1 MIYRVKMLWKS
12 HDYFLLMAIVAVG
25 IVFRVAA
32 IAGFNH
38 SPQSD
43 ELAYQSMALNLIS
56 GNGIIDN
63 MGNYAMYNVGYPLL
77 VLSPAFIIFGEHLL
91 VAKLAN
97 LILGVVSI
105 FLCYLTAKEAG
116 AGRLGRLLAAAAWAI
131 YLPASVYG
139 VYLAKENLMT
149 PLMLGVIW
157 CALRLTKDP
166 TWKISVICGV
176 LFGLLALTGSAAL
189 ALVFLVLL
197 ALILCKISFSQRLG
211 LGMLILLVAMVVTT
225 PWLARNWRVIGA
237 PVLNTNGGFNLYLGN
252 NPAATGWF
260 VSIADTPRGPTWN
273 ELRLSGEVQAS
284 EILKQEAVS
293 WIKEHPSEFLLLAFK
308 KAVYLWMPPFH
319 EGKGQG
325 STAETVIRIMWLTQF
340 LILVAVAIASLVLLP
355 LKNSQLAILWLAIA
369 SYTMLHML
377 FYIIFRYREPIMP
390 VVVIIAGLAVE
401 FFITARTQNLKK
413 IKSNL
418 NKNVMY
424 QRQ

>member
-189 ALVFLVLL
+189 ALVCLVLL
-197 ALILCKISFSQRLG
+197 ALILCKISFSHRLG

-390 VVVIIAGLAVE
+390 VIVIIAGLAVE

-418 NKNVMY
+418 NKNVIY

>member
-1 MIYRVKMLWKS
+1 MIHRLNNFLKNQ
-12 HDYFLLMAIVAVG
+12 DYFLMMAIIAVG
-25 IVFRVAA
+25 IAVRVAA

-43 ELAYQSMALNLIS
+43 ELAYQSMALGLIGGS
-56 GNGIIDN
+56 GIIDN

-77 VLSPAFIIFGEHLL
+77 VLAPAFIVFGEHLL

-97 LILGVVSI
+97 LILGVMSI
-105 FLCYLTAKEAG
+105 LLCYLTAKEAG
-116 AGRLGRLLAAAAWAI
+116 AGRLGRLLASAAWAI

-139 VYLAKENLMT
+139 VYLAKENLMI

-157 CALRLTKDP
+157 CALRLAKDP
-166 TWKISVICGV
+166 TWKIAAVCGV

-189 ALVFLVLL
+189 ALVCLVLL
-197 ALILCKISFSQRLG
+197 ALMFCHIPFPQRLG
-211 LGMLILLVAMVVTT
+211 LGLLILLVAMVVTT

-260 VSIADTPRGPTWN
+260 ISIADTPRGQTWN
-273 ELRLSGEVQAS
+273 ELRMSGEVQAS
-284 EILKQEAVS
+284 EILKQEAIS
-293 WIKEHPSEFLLLAFK
+293 WIKAHPSEFLSLAFK
-308 KAVYLWMPPFH
+308 KAVYFWTPPFH

-325 STAETVIRIMWLTQF
+325 STAEAIVRIIWLTQF
-340 LILVAVAIASLVLLP
+340 LILVAVAILSLAVLP
-355 LKNSQLAILWLAIA
+355 LKSSKLAILWLAIA

-377 FYIIFRYREPIMP
+377 FYVIFRYREPIMP

-401 FFITARTQNLKK
+401 SLIAARTQGLKK
-413 IKSNL
+413 IQIKFG
-418 NKNVMY
+418 
-424 QRQ
+424 

>member
-1 MIYRVKMLWKS
+1 MIHQVKMRLKNRE
-12 HDYFLLMAIVAVG
+12 YFPLMVIIAVG
-25 IVFRVAA
+25 IAVRVAA
-32 IAGFNH
+32 IAGFSH

-43 ELAYQSMALNLIS
+43 ELAYQSMALGMIG

-63 MGNYAMYNVGYPLL
+63 MGNYAMYNVGYPLF
-77 VLSPAFIIFGEHLL
+77 VLAPAFIIFGEHLL
-91 VAKLAN
+91 IAKLAN
-97 LILGVVSI
+97 LILGVMSI

-131 YLPASVYG
+131 YLPASLYG
-139 VYLAKENLMT
+139 VYLAKENLMI

-157 CALRLTKDP
+157 CALRLAKDP

-189 ALVFLVLL
+189 ALVCLVLL
-197 ALILCKISFSQRLG
+197 ALMFCHIPFPQRLG
-211 LGMLILLVAMVVTT
+211 LGLLILLVAMVVTT

-260 VSIADTPRGPTWN
+260 VSIADTPRGPSWS

-284 EILKQEAVS
+284 EILKQEAIS
-293 WIKEHPSEFLLLAFK
+293 WIKAHPSEFLSLAFK
-308 KAVYLWMPPFH
+308 KVVYFWMPPFH

-325 STAETVIRIMWLTQF
+325 STFETVVRVMWLTQF
-340 LILVAVAIASLVLLP
+340 LVLVTVAILSLAVLP
-355 LKNSQLAILWLAIA
+355 MRNSQLAILWSAIA

-377 FYIIFRYREPIMP
+377 FYVIFRYREPIMP
-390 VVVIIAGLAVE
+390 AVVIIVGLAVE
-401 FFITARTQNLKK
+401 SFIAARTPGLKRNQ
-413 IKSNL
+413 IKFE
-418 NKNVMY
+418 
-424 QRQ
+424 

>member
-1 MIYRVKMLWKS
+1 MIYKVKMLQKTP
-12 HDYFLLMAIVAVG
+12 DYFPLMAIIAVG
-25 IVFRVAA
+25 IALRVAA

-43 ELAYQSMALNLIS
+43 ELAYQSMALGLIGGS
-56 GNGIIDN
+56 GIIDN
-63 MGNYAMYNVGYPLL
+63 MGNYAMYNVGYPLF
-77 VLSPAFIIFGEHLL
+77 VLAPAFIIFGKHLL

-105 FLCYLTAKEAG
+105 ILCYLTAKEAG

-139 VYLAKENLMT
+139 VYLAKENLMI

-157 CALRLTKDP
+157 CALRLAKDP
-166 TWKISVICGV
+166 TWKISAVCGV

-189 ALVFLVLL
+189 ALVGLVLL
-197 ALILCKISFSQRLG
+197 ALMFCHIPFSKRFG

-260 VSIADTPRGPTWN
+260 MSIADTPRGPTWS
-273 ELRLSGEVQAS
+273 ELRRGGEVQAS
-284 EILKQEAVS
+284 EILKQEAIS
-293 WIKEHPSEFLLLAFK
+293 WIKANPSEFLSLAFK
-308 KAVYLWMPPFH
+308 KAIYFWMPPFY
-319 EGKGQG
+319 EGKGLG
-325 STAETVIRIMWLTQF
+325 STAETIVRIMWLAQF
-340 LILVAVAIASLVLLP
+340 LVLVAVAILSLTVLP
-355 LKNSQLAILWLAIA
+355 LRNSQLAILWLAIA

-377 FYIIFRYREPIMP
+377 FYVIFRYREPIMP

-401 FFITARTQNLKK
+401 SLIAAKTQSLKK
-413 IKSNL
+413 IQIKFE
-418 NKNVMY
+418 
-424 QRQ
+424 